1 MKKFVAAMALST
13 LLVTSG
19 YVSLIAQGKK
29 SGDKSASGKT
39 GTIELVESKDGKY
52 RITIRNG
59 EGKYLAGSPVGHET
73 EKEARE
79 VAEELRS
86 VIANAKFVSKKADKD
101 K

>member
-1 MKKFVAAMALST
+1 MKKLVAALTLSALM
-13 LLVTSG
+13 VTSG
-19 YVSLIAQGKK
+19 YVGLIAQGKK
-29 SGDKSASGKT
+29 SGEKSSSSKS